1 MTTCLDL
8 ELEQRD
14 LLVHRSLEHESP
26 LAEMLQKLESANF
39 NVKKDVS
46 NEDKSY
52 LIHTSRALNKTI
64 YSNFKSCEHD
74 TNYAPL
80 SPKLIRERLTQP
92 STIHGTFKFE

>member
-1 MTTCLDL
+1 MKTKSADLYEKKTTCLDL

-46 NEDKSY
+46 NEDSHTLYTQAALSIRRSTQTSKVVNMT
-52 LIHTSRALNKTI
+52 LIMLHCHRN
-64 YSNFKSCEHD
+64 
-74 TNYAPL
+74 
-80 SPKLIRERLTQP
+80 
-92 STIHGTFKFE
+92 